1 MTTTDPQDP
10 DQIRAD
16 IERTRN
22 NLSTDVDTLAD
33 RVDPRSV
40 AKRSGDRLRD
50 RATSAKEA
58 VMGAGTPNRSQV
70 SGRSGNAAGRVS
82 GALSGAPDK
91 AAQQTQGNPLAAGLV
106 AFGLGWLA
114 SSILPSTQAEQ
125 QAAGR
130 LEEQAQQYKEPV
142 TAHAKAVAQGMG
154 DNLRD
159 PAQQAA
165 ESVRSTAQE
174 GAESVQSRAQQ
185 SKDNVAGQAQGSA
198 EAVRGQSQS

>member
-1 MTTTDPQDP
+1 MTTTDPHDP

-58 VMGAGTPNRSQV
+58 VMGSGTPNRSQV

-125 QAAGR
+125 AAGR

-142 TAHAKAVAQGMG
+142 TEHAKAVAQEMG

-198 EAVRGQSQS
+198 EAARGQSQS